1 MTLQSN
7 RELDVTRQKLNDL
20 EQLYTKTLT
29 SPAEN
34 DHAHAL
40 TLRSL
45 RRTINQLKEEI
56 ARFETRTST
65 SATESK

>member
-1 MTLQSN
+1 MSLQSN
-7 RELDVTRQKLNDL
+7 RELEVTRRKLGEL
-20 EQLYTKTLT
+20 EQLYTQTLT

-34 DHAHAL
+34 DYTREL

-56 ARFETRTST
+56 SRFETRTSST
-65 SATESK
+65 AAESN

>member
-7 RELDVTRQKLNDL
+7 RELESTRQKLHDL
-20 EQLYTKTLT
+20 EQLYAKTLA
-29 SPAEN
+29 SAAEN
-34 DHAHAL
+34 TYAHEL

-56 ARFETRTST
+56 ARFEARTGST
-65 SATESK
+65 SVGD

>member
-7 RELDVTRQKLNDL
+7 RELEVARQKLSDL
-20 EQLYTKTLT
+20 EQLYAKTQA

-34 DHAHAL
+34 AYAREL
-40 TLRSL
+40 TLCSL

-56 ARFETRTST
+56 ARFETRAS
-65 SATESK
+65 SISESK

>member
-7 RELDVTRQKLNDL
+7 RELEVTRRKLRDL
-20 EQLYTKTLT
+20 EQLYEQTRN

-34 DHAHAL
+34 GYAREL

-45 RRTINQLKEEI
+45 RRTINQLTEEI

-65 SATESK
+65 AAESK

>member
-7 RELDVTRQKLNDL
+7 RELETTRQKLNDL
-20 EQLYTKTLT
+20 EQLYAKTMASSEEKT
-29 SPAEN
+29 YPRE
-34 DHAHAL
+34 L

-56 ARFETRTST
+56 ARFEARMG
-65 SATESK
+65 SAKAKD

>member
-7 RELDVTRQKLNDL
+7 RELETTRQKLNDL
-20 EQLYTKTLT
+20 EQLYAKTVASST
-29 SPAEN
+29 EN
-34 DHAHAL
+34 AYPREL

-56 ARFETRTST
+56 ARFEARTGSA
-65 SATESK
+65 ATED

>member
-7 RELDVTRQKLNDL
+7 RELETTRKKLGEL
-20 EQLYTKTLT
+20 EQLYAQTQTA
-29 SPAEN
+29 SADN
-34 DHAHAL
+34 DYAREL

-56 ARFETRTST
+56 ARFESRAS
-65 SATESK
+65 SAAKDD

>member
-7 RELDVTRQKLNDL
+7 RELEVTRRKLHDL
-20 EQLYTKTLT
+20 EQLYEQTRK

-34 DHAHAL
+34 GYAREL

-45 RRTINQLKEEI
+45 RRTINQLTEEI

-65 SATESK
+65 GAESK

>member
-7 RELDVTRQKLNDL
+7 RELEVTRRKLSEL
-20 EQLYTKTLT
+20 EQLYAKAQA
-29 SPAEN
+29 SPAEG
-34 DHAHAL
+34 DYAREL

-56 ARFETRTST
+56 ARFETRAS
-65 SATESK
+65 SIADSK

>member
-7 RELDVTRQKLNDL
+7 RELEVTRQKLNDL
-20 EQLYTKTLT
+20 EQLYAKTLI
-29 SPAEN
+29 SSAEN
-34 DHAHAL
+34 DYARAL

-56 ARFETRTST
+56 TRFETRTGT
-65 SATESK
+65 SATETK

>member
-7 RELDVTRQKLNDL
+7 RELERTRQKLREL
-20 EQLYTKTLT
+20 EQLYATTQAT
-29 SPAEN
+29 SAES
-34 DHAHAL
+34 AYPREL

-56 ARFETRTST
+56 ARFEARTGST
-65 SATESK
+65 TGGE